1 MRVVFLGTPGFAVPS
16 LQALYNCTDPEYE
29 LVGVITQPDRPAGR
43 GQKVAP
49 PPVKVTAS
57 ELGVAVF
64 QPEHLRDHEAAQ
76 EFLEKA
82 DPHLMIVVA
91 FGQILA
97 AEFFSYPPLGT
108 LNVHASLLPKYRGA
122 APVVHALLDGERETG
137 VTIMKIDEG
146 MDTGAI
152 VSQSRLAVRS
162 DTNAAELEEALA
174 HRGAALLIQT
184 IPGYAAGEIQPVAQ
198 DGEQATYA
206 PRIGKEE
213 VRIDWNWPD
222 LRIHNWVRALNPRPT
237 ATADFRGEKVKIW
250 RTSRVKER
258 KQDTGGSGSPGAIR
272 SLDHHQII
280 VACGRETC
288 VSVEELQMPNRK
300 RISAG
305 EFINGMKPE
314 VGESFT

>member
-1 MRVVFLGTPGFAVPS
+1 
-16 LQALYNCTDPEYE
+16 
-29 LVGVITQPDRPAGR
+29 
-43 GQKVAP
+43 
-49 PPVKVTAS
+49 
-57 ELGVAVF
+57 
-64 QPEHLRDHEAAQ
+64 
-76 EFLEKA
+76 
-82 DPHLMIVVA
+82 MIVVA

-97 AEFFSYPPLGT
+97 PEFFSFPPLGT

-152 VSQSRLAVRS
+152 VSQSRLAVGS

-174 HRGAALLIQT
+174 HRGAELLIQT
-184 IPGYAAGEIQPVAQ
+184 LPGYASGEIQALAQ

-206 PRIGKEE
+206 PRIGKKG

-222 LRIHNWVRALNPRPT
+222 LQIHNWVRALNPRPA

-258 KQDTGGSGSPGAIR
+258 EQDTEGAGSPGAIR

-280 VACGRETC
+280 VACGGETC
-288 VSVEELQMPNRK
+288 VAVEELQMPNRK

-314 VGESFT
+314 VGDSFT